1 MTVATDSYDR
11 YPSVSN
17 ELYGRHGSRPDE
29 DTLENWAKAAFLGA
43 SLGETIDLNR
53 PGEKERLQKMKRDLW
68 TRFGYSGA
76 EIDRMASQVFWDEEY
91 GKIEAID
98 PAIAEIRGALKTGA

>member
-1 MTVATDSYDR
+1 M
-11 YPSVSN
+11 
-17 ELYGRHGSRPDE
+17 
-29 DTLENWAKAAFLGA
+29 WAKAAFLGA

-53 PGEKERLQKMKRDLW
+53 PGQQERLQKMKRDLW

-76 EIDRMASQVFWDEEY
+76 EMDRMASQEFWDEEY

-98 PAIAEIRGALKTGA
+98 PAIVETRGDLPTGA